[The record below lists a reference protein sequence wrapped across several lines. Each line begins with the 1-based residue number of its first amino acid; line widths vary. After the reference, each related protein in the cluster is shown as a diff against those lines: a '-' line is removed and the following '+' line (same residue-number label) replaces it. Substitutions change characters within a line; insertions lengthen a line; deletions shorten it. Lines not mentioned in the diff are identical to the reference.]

1 MGRTLASLGRL
12 RQISAVVVRHGL
24 GHLLEGR
31 RRPRRRSNDPAEA
44 LALAGRF
51 RRVLEELGTTFVKF
65 GQVLSTRGDLLPPG
79 FADALRGLQD
89 SCAPLPFSDIE
100 SQWSACIGRPLAES
114 FADFDPVP
122 KASAS
127 VAQVHRARTRDGRD
141 VAVKVQRPGL
151 AEQVGGDLD
160 LLRLLA
166 QLLDAIVEESGIVT
180 SRGVVD
186 AFETLLLQELDF
198 AHELRQMQRFAAN
211 AAGAKGPRTYVVPQ
225 GHPTLS
231 ASRVLTMDWLEGRRI
246 AELSPGP
253 EAERVAANVVQAAFD
268 QMFVD
273 GLFHADPHP
282 GNCLVLQDGRLGLI
296 DYGATARLSYSMRE
310 TLVVLVLSIGMNDA
324 GAVSRL
330 LYRVGIPEERVNLN
344 ELRDACG
351 ELMEEKLRDREA
363 FAAQNA
369 AALLQDL
376 FALAARFRVRVPSSY
391 ALIGRAAMTVE
402 GILRQLDPGFTVIER
417 ARPMLRRLLEEQFSV
432 QQLGGSTVRGLLRAR
447 DVLRELPNTVTQL
460 TSDLEYGK
468 LRLQVDNPQL
478 GQIARNIDTLG
489 VVVFMG
495 LVASGL
501 VGGSLTL
508 LGRYDWRL
516 YGLPVVPLVGLYVA
530 SMLFGTALGR
540 YFLAPRMRKVS
551 LGRLLRRRR

>member
-1 MGRTLASLGRL
+1 MGRTMASLSRL

-31 RRPRRRSNDPAEA
+31 RRPRKRGSDPVEA

-51 RRVLEELGTTFVKF
+51 RLVLEELGTTFVKF

-89 SCAPLPFSDIE
+89 NVSPLPFAAIE
-100 SQWSACIGRPLAES
+100 QQWVASVGRPLADA
-114 FADFDPVP
+114 FADFDPQP

-127 VAQVHRARTRDGRD
+127 VAQVHRARTKDGRD

-151 AEQVGGDLD
+151 QEQVGGDLD

-198 AHELRQMQRFAAN
+198 AHELRQMQRFHAN
-211 AAGAKGPRTYVVPQ
+211 AAGADGQRSYVVPR
-225 GHPTLS
+225 GYAELS
-231 ASRVLTMDWLEGRRI
+231 AAQVLTMDWLEGRRFADI
-246 AELSPGP
+246 APG
-253 EAERVAANVVQAAFD
+253 ADAQQVAANVVQAAFD

-282 GNCLVLQDGRLGLI
+282 GNCLVLSDLRLGLI
-296 DYGATARLSYSMRE
+296 DYGATARLSYGMRE

-324 GAVSRL
+324 GAVARL

-351 ELMEEKLRDREA
+351 ELMEENLRDREA

-417 ARPMLRRLLEEQFSV
+417 AKPMLRRLLEEQFSV
-432 QQLGGSTVRGLLRAR
+432 QQLGGSTVRGLLRTR

-468 LRLQVDNPQL
+468 LRLQVENPQL

-501 VGGSLTL
+501 VTGSLFVL
-508 LGRYDWRL
+508 ARYDWRL
-516 YGLPVVPLVGLYVA
+516 FGYPMVPLVGLYVA